1 MTLRP
6 TPEATYIL
14 AAPRRKAQRGTRKPD
29 PWRYLKRL
37 GDIDEARRRRRD
49 RGDRRGRLITAQIKK
64 PLHAF
69 REEGSMLSASCGGD
83 GQSGGGSAFRSFSS
97 PGLVCIGGGVRTRP
111 RRPCL
116 RRRADGALAASAAHR

>member
-37 GDIDEARRRRRD
+37 GDIDEARRRLAELEARGLLELAAEEAFARLPRFRRWW
-49 RGDRRGRLITAQIKK
+49 L
-64 PLHAF
+64 AF
-69 REEGSMLSASCGGD
+69 RAVDPLTWYLEKKS
-83 GQSGGGSAFRSFSS
+83 
-97 PGLVCIGGGVRTRP
+97 
-111 RRPCL
+111 
-116 RRRADGALAASAAHR
+116 